1 MRFILATCLLLGAGA
16 AHCADVRL
24 KDLGKFA
31 GSRENVLVGYGLVTG
46 LAGTGDSNGNK
57 ATRQAIA
64 NMLANF
70 DVTLAPDQVRS
81 RNAAAVMVSASLPP
95 FANEGDAVDVTVMS
109 LADAR
114 SLTGG
119 VLLMTPL
126 KGPDGRVY
134 ALAQGA
140 LSVGGYK
147 YDFNGNVV
155 QKNHPT
161 VGGIPAGATVEVAP
175 PQGIVTRDGVLTYL
189 LDQADSTTA
198 ERIVAAV
205 NKTAGREIAR
215 SRSASAVEIRVPGE
229 RLADVTRFIASI
241 ENTSVTADQRARVV
255 IDERTGTVVAGGS
268 VQIDKVVIAHGDLQI
283 SISTEYSVSQP
294 SLVVRPGPS
303 TRTAVVANST
313 INTAEPASIFVPPA
327 HTTVADLVQALVRLK
342 TSTRDVISILRA
354 VKAAGAL
361 HADLVIL

>member
-1 MRFILATCLLLGAGA
+1 MHFFLVICLLAGAGA
-16 AHCADVRL
+16 AHCAEVRL
-24 KDLGKFA
+24 KDLGKFS
-31 GSRENVLVGYGLVTG
+31 GWRENALVGYGLVTG

-70 DVTLAPDQVRS
+70 DVALAPDQVRS

-95 FANEGDAVDVTVMS
+95 FASEGDAVDVTVMS

-126 KGPDGRVY
+126 KASDGRVY

-161 VGGIPAGATVEVAP
+161 VGGIPGGATVEVAP

-198 ERIVAAV
+198 ERIAAAV
-205 NKTAGREIAR
+205 NKTVGREIAR
-215 SRSASAVEIRVPGE
+215 SRSAGAVEIRVPGE

-268 VQIDKVVIAHGDLQI
+268 VQIDKVVIAHGDLKI
-283 SISTEYSVSQP
+283 SINTEYSVSQP
-294 SLVVRPGPS
+294 SLVVQPGPS

-313 INTAEPASIFVPPA
+313 INASEPVAIFVPPA
-327 HTTVADLVQALVRLK
+327 HNTVADLVRALAGLK

>member
-1 MRFILATCLLLGAGA
+1 
-16 AHCADVRL
+16 
-24 KDLGKFA
+24 
-31 GSRENVLVGYGLVTG
+31 VGYGLVTG

-64 NMLANF
+64 NTLANF
-70 DVTLAPDQVRS
+70 DVALPPDQVRS
-81 RNAAAVMVSASLPP
+81 RNAAAVMVFASLPP
-95 FANEGDAVDVTVMS
+95 FANEGDAIDVTVTS
-109 LADAR
+109 LGDAR

-134 ALAQGA
+134 ALAQGP

-147 YDFNGNVV
+147 YDFNGNVI

-161 VGGIPAGATVEVAP
+161 VGAIPAGGIVEVAP
-175 PQGIVTRDGVLTYL
+175 PQGLAAREGALTYV

-198 ERIVAAV
+198 ERIAAAV

-215 SRSASAVEIRVPGE
+215 PRSAAAVDIQVPPE
-229 RLADVTRFIASI
+229 RLSNMTRFVASI
-241 ENTSVTADQRARVV
+241 ENTTVAADHRARVV

-268 VQIDKVVIAHGDLQI
+268 VQIDKVVIAHGDLKI
-283 SISTEYSVSQP
+283 SIATEFSVSQP
-294 SLVVRPGPS
+294 TMVVQPGPS

-313 INTAEPASIFVPPA
+313 LTATEPGEATFVPPG
-327 HTTVADLVQALVRLK
+327 HNTVADLIQALAKLK